1 MAFHAGPH
9 ERRFALEA
17 LREDFLIASAVTMRA
32 DPVIATSIVGFL
44 TEIDRGGMF
53 WDESRQFD
61 ALPFMP
67 RRNMLPD
74 PLAQRL
80 ALTTI

>member
-9 ERRFALEA
+9 ERRFALET

-32 DPVIATSIVGFL
+32 DPMIATSIVGFL
-44 TEIDRGGMF
+44 TEIERGGMF
-53 WDESRQFD
+53 WEESRQFGE
-61 ALPFMP
+61 PFIP
-67 RRNMLPD
+67 RRNMLPG

-80 ALTTI
+80 ALTAV